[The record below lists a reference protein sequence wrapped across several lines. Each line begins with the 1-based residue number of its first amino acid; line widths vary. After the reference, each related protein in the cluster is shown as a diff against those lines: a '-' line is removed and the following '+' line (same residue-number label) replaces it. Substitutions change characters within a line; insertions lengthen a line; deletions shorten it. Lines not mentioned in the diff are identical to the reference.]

1 MTSAHD
7 GPTRDEPRRDVGG
20 EEGSGDAPEPVPVE
34 GMTPDD
40 VAAHE
45 GETAAEAVVAALE
58 DEAALAAAH
67 AAEHDDTPVATGVE
81 IDLDAPA
88 DPAYDGAGAD
98 GAADLRDVLAAV
110 QVERDEYLASLQRA
124 RADYDNLSKRSK
136 RELAE
141 ALDRGAAA
149 VVEQLLGVLDAFSY
163 ALDAAKGTEDQGLAK
178 GVQMVHGQLV
188 GALRAVGLE
197 EVPGAGEPFDPNLH
211 EALMQVEAEGDL
223 EHPVVAEVLRTGYRF
238 KGRVLRPASVKV
250 AQ

>member
-1 MTSAHD
+1 MTEEPTQD
-7 GPTRDEPRRDVGG
+7 GVGG
-20 EEGSGDAPEPVPVE
+20 QGSGDAPEPVPVE
-34 GMTPDD
+34 GMTQDD
-40 VAAHE
+40 VAL
-45 GETAAEAVVAALE
+45 LE
-58 DEAALAAAH
+58 DDAALAAAR
-67 AAEHDDTPVATGVE
+67 AAERDDAPVRAEPVE
-81 IDLDAPA
+81 DVVPAEGDVAIDLDATAEPA
-88 DPAYDGAGAD
+88 DGPPSDAD
-98 GAADLRDVLAAV
+98 DLRAALATAEA
-110 QVERDEYLASLQRA
+110 QRDAYLAHLQRA
-124 RADYDNLSKRSK
+124 RADYENLSKRSR

-141 ALDRGAAA
+141 ALDKGAAA

-197 EVPGAGEPFDPNLH
+197 EVPGAGEVFDPNLH
-211 EALMQVEAEGDL
+211 EALMQVEADGEV